1 VILMTPPLL
10 QKQFH
15 LDATTSLL
23 ANCVATLCLTVGCV
37 SAGALSDRFGAR
49 RVLAIGGIALAIS
62 YYVLFRQ
69 IAVDSAMLM
78 PLYALAGLLV
88 GTIGAVPYVMV
99 NAFPPVV
106 RFSGISFSYNVAY
119 AVFGGL
125 TPIVVALLMK
135 SEPLAPTYYV
145 AAICV
150 LGAVTTL
157 FFKDPQRED

>member
-1 VILMTPPLL
+1 MRASAMLTMVTSSCV
-10 QKQFH
+10 
-15 LDATTSLL
+15 TTNPTLT
-23 ANCVATLCLTVGCV
+23 VATMRV
-37 SAGALSDRFGAR
+37 SAGALADRFGAR

-62 YYVLFRQ
+62 YYALFRQ
-69 IAVDSAMLM
+69 IAVDSSMLM
-78 PLYALAGLLV
+78 PLYALCGLLV

-99 NAFPPVV
+99 NAFPPAV

-150 LGAVTTL
+150 LGAITTL
-157 FFKDPQRED
+157 FFKDAHREQ